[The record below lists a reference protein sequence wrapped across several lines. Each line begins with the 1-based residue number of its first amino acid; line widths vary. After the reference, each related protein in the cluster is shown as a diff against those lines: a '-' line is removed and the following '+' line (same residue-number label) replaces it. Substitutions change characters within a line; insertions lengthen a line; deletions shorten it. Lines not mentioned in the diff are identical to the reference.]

1 MAEGAEL
8 QQPPVRLH
16 PLPRGLLADW
26 PGLRRNNIHQIQTR
40 DTETQAE
47 GERDTETETKRG
59 PGPLIMAPGK
69 RVRGPA
75 EGPAPGWA
83 LPGDPPRDRPQS
95 GLCLGTP
102 QGDWPQSGLCW
113 EPLRD

>member
-16 PLPRGLLADW
+16 TLPRGLLADW

-47 GERDTETETKRG
+47 GERDTETETKQG

-83 LPGDPPRDRPQS
+83 LPGDPPKGPAPGWALPGDPPRGRPQG

-102 QGDWPQSGLCW
+102 
-113 EPLRD
+113 

>member
-47 GERDTETETKRG
+47 GERDTETETKQG

-75 EGPAPGWA
+75 EGPAPGWV

-102 QGDWPQSGLCW
+102 RGD
-113 EPLRD
+113 